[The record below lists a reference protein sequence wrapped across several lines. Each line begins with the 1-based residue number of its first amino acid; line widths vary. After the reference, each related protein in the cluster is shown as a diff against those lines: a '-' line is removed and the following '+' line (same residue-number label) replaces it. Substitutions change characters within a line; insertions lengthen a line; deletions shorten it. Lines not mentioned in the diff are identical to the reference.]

1 MQLKSLST
9 DSNSIKN
16 HFIQTIMK
24 IGNTE
29 IEAVKGD
36 IAKQDDIKAIVNA
49 ANAQLQTGSG
59 VAGAIHNAAGR
70 GLSEECIPLA
80 PIQPGEAVV
89 TGGHNLP
96 NEYVIHV
103 LGPVYGSDKPEDKIL
118 SDCYRNALELAE
130 ERYIE
135 SIAFPAIST
144 GAFGYPFGDATDVA
158 LSTIKAV
165 APTFKHIKLI
175 RFVLASEGDLTVYQN
190 KMKILSS

>member
-1 MQLKSLST
+1 MKLG
-9 DSNSIKN
+9 NIK
-16 HFIQTIMK
+16 
-24 IGNTE
+24 
-29 IEAVKGD
+29 IEAVQGD
-36 IAKQDDIKAIVNA
+36 IARQESITAIVNA
-49 ANAQLQTGSG
+49 ANAQLQIGSG

-70 GLSEECIPLA
+70 GLSEECTPLA
-80 PIQPGEAVV
+80 PIKPGEAVI

-103 LGPVYGSDKPEDKIL
+103 LGPVYGTDKPEDRIL

-130 ERYIE
+130 EREIE

-158 LSTIKAV
+158 LGTIKAV
-165 APTFKHIKLI
+165 APTLNHIKLI
-175 RFVLASEGDLTVYQN
+175 RFVLFSDSDLTVYKN